1 MIVASGIPL
10 CSQGFWMTE
19 DDAIKHL
26 GITAAQM
33 ALYKNLSCPSNIHLE
48 HGGKVTAPMP
58 YSQFQFVYISPDG
71 TNAGLFHIT
80 LRQWSM
86 MCDYFSNNN
95 NATQSDDD
103 DSMLFNGLFKK
114 YTGIE
119 ATPTNITAAFE
130 AGVIKSSAQLQKG
143 GK

>member
-33 ALYKNLSCPSNIHLE
+33 AVYKNHSSPSNIHLE
-48 HGGKVTAPMP
+48 HGRLVKAPKP
-58 YSQFQFVYISPDG
+58 YSQFQFVFISPVG
-71 TNAGLFHIT
+71 TKALFGEIT
-80 LRQWSM
+80 LRNWSK
-86 MCDYFSNNN
+86 MCDYFSNNV
-95 NATQSDDD
+95 TQSDDD
-103 DSMLFNGLFKK
+103 DNVHFNGLFKK
-114 YTGIE
+114 YTGLA